1 MFIGVGQLQWGQIL
15 PNVTMEQTSLV
26 KNVSR
31 NLHEVKF
38 GQNQVNKNLDEKK
51 YGPGSPEQMSNLLAL
66 LFWFAWI

>member
-1 MFIGVGQLQWGQIL
+1 
-15 PNVTMEQTSLV
+15 MEQTSLV

-66 LFWFAWI
+66 LF